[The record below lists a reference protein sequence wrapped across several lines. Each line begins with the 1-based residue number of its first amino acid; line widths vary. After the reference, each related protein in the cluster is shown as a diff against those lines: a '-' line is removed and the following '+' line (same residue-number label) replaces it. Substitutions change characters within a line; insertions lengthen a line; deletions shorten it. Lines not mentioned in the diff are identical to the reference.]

1 MLDIKIKPQM
11 DQPKVRVVNNTPK
24 DAGTILKKEYAE
36 RQKEKQPDTKG
47 SVQYATDRVE
57 TTGRRGTVAAA
68 DGMRRMAKKA
78 RDKKKATTSSRQKE
92 QLTPPDDLQDI
103 PSGTAPRPLLEE
115 QMQPRLVQA
124 RQEQAAQ
131 SNRPISGMK
140 NHPYNKIGTH
150 FSDITEFSPYRAG
163 QADTPKPNVAASPK
177 ERGRHKAIEDAKTT
191 RQKAR
196 NLAEKENIIA
206 PRTSGTKAEGRQVA
220 RHHSAAVKRGSAAPK
235 HNAPVP
241 LKQTATQRAKQ
252 MVQSKAQRKM
262 LTQTATKAKQGIK
275 TSVQA
280 LAQGVMAIGR
290 AAAAAVSSILAAGG
304 GLALFLVLLVVIVIG
319 AIAAS
324 PFGILFS
331 EENTTPDTLPV
342 SAAVAQVHDD
352 LNTQLA
358 AIQTADSYDDITL
371 VGATPDWADILAVFA
386 VKVAGTDSPDAADV
400 VTIDADRIARLK
412 NVFWDMCS
420 ITPHVETTHHPDSDP
435 DDEVDDSWTEKDLT
449 ITIAAKT
456 ASDMVSAYG
465 FTTHQISALDELLLQ
480 RDVLLELAGNLTAIS
495 AATSKV
501 LKELPEDLSED
512 REAVVRVACSLVGK
526 VNYFWGGKSHA
537 IGWDSR
543 WGQIYEVTAADSP
556 TSGTYRPYGMDCSG
570 YIDWVFNNAL
580 GYIIGHGGGAMMQH
594 TYCTN
599 ITWDEAQ
606 IGDLAFYPDDEHVG
620 IVAGWDEAG
629 NILIVHCA
637 SGYNNVVITG
647 AEGFTSVARP
657 HIFTYSLHSLLH
669 NLHCVL

>member
-1 MLDIKIKPQM
+1 MPDIKIKPQM

-24 DAGTILKKEYAE
+24 DAGSILKKEYAE

-47 SVQYATDRVE
+47 PVQYATDRVE
-57 TTGRRGTVAAA
+57 TTGRRGSVAAA
-68 DGMRRMAKKA
+68 DGMRRVAKKA
-78 RDKKKATTSSRQKE
+78 RDKKKATTSSRQQE
-92 QLTPPDDLQDI
+92 QPTPPDDLQDI
-103 PSGTAPRPLLEE
+103 PAGTDPRSLPE
-115 QMQPRLVQA
+115 QQMRLVQA
-124 RQEQAAQ
+124 QQEQTAQ
-131 SNRPISGMK
+131 NNRPIVGME
-140 NHPYNKIGTH
+140 NHPHNRTDVH
-150 FSDITEFSPYRAG
+150 FMDKTEFSPYHAG
-163 QADTPKPNVAASPK
+163 QADTPPRQNVAASPK

-241 LKQTATQRAKQ
+241 LKQTAAQRAKQ

-262 LTQTATKAKQGIK
+262 LTQTAAKAKQGIK
-275 TSVQA
+275 TGAQA
-280 LAQGVMAIGR
+280 FAQGVMAIGR

-331 EENTTPDTLPV
+331 EENATPDTVPV
-342 SAAVAQVHDD
+342 AAAVAQVHYD
-352 LNTQLA
+352 LNAQLE

-371 VGATPDWADILAVFA
+371 VGAAPDWADILAVFA

-400 VTIDADRIARLK
+400 ITIDADRITRLQS
-412 NVFWDMCS
+412 VFWDMCS
-420 ITPHVETTHHPDSDP
+420 ITTHVETTHHPDSDP
-435 DDEVDDSWTEKDLT
+435 NDDVDDNWTEKDLT
-449 ITIAAKT
+449 ITITAKN
-456 ASDMVSAYG
+456 ASDMASAYS
-465 FTTHQISALDELLLQ
+465 FTVHQISALDELLLQ
-480 RDVLLELAGNLTAIS
+480 RGVLLELAGNLTAIS
-495 AATSKV
+495 AATSKA
-501 LKELPEDLSED
+501 LKELPEDLPED
-512 REAVVRVACSLVGK
+512 REAVIRAACSLVGK
-526 VNYFWGGKSHA
+526 VNYFWGGKSHT

-543 WGQIYEVTAADSP
+543 WGQLYEVTAANSP
-556 TSGTYRPYGMDCSG
+556 TTGTYRPYGMDCSG
-570 YIDWVFNNAL
+570 YVDWVFNNAL
-580 GYIIGHGGGAMMQH
+580 GYIIGHGGGAIMQH
-594 TYCTN
+594 THCTDV
-599 ITWDEAQ
+599 IWDEAQ

-620 IVAGWDEAG
+620 IVAGWDESG

-647 AEGFTSVARP
+647 KEGFISVARP
-657 HIFTYSLHSLLH
+657 NIFTEE
-669 NLHCVL
+669 

>member
-1 MLDIKIKPQM
+1 MPDIKIKPQM

-24 DAGTILKKEYAE
+24 DASTILKKEYAS

-47 SVQYATDRVE
+47 PVQYATDRVE

-78 RDKKKATTSSRQKE
+78 RDKKKATTSSRQQE
-92 QLTPPDDLQDI
+92 QPTPPDDLQDI
-103 PSGTAPRPLLEE
+103 PAGTDLRSLPEE
-115 QMQPRLVQA
+115 QMQTRLVQA
-124 RQEQAAQ
+124 RQEQTVQ
-131 SNRPISGMK
+131 NNRPVSGME
-140 NHPYNKIGTH
+140 NHPYNRTDVH
-150 FSDITEFSPYRAG
+150 FMDKTEFPPCRAG
-163 QADTPKPNVAASPK
+163 QADTPPRQNVAASPK

-206 PRTSGTKAEGRQVA
+206 PRTSGAKAEGRQVA
-220 RHHSAAVKRGSAAPK
+220 KHHSAAVKHGTAAPK

-262 LTQTATKAKQGIK
+262 LTQTAAKAKQGIK
-275 TSVQA
+275 TGAQV

-331 EENTTPDTLPV
+331 EENTTPDTVPV

-371 VGATPDWADILAVFA
+371 VGVAPDWVDILAVFA
-386 VKVAGTDSPDAADV
+386 VKVAGTDSTDAADV

-420 ITPHVETTHHPDSDP
+420 VTPHVETTHHPDSDP

-449 ITIAAKT
+449 ITITAKT
-456 ASDMVSAYG
+456 ASDMASAYG
-465 FTTHQISALDELLLQ
+465 FTEHQISALDELLLQ
-480 RDVLLELAGNLTAIS
+480 RDVLLELAGNLNAIS

-501 LKELPEDLSED
+501 LKELPEDLPED
-512 REAVVRVACSLVGK
+512 REAVIRAACSLVGK
-526 VNYFWGGKSHA
+526 VNYFWGGKSRA
-537 IGWDSR
+537 IGWDNR
-543 WGQIYEVTAADSP
+543 WGQLYEVTAADSP
-556 TSGTYRPYGMDCSG
+556 TTGTYRPYGMDCSG
-570 YIDWVFNNAL
+570 YVDWVFNNSL

-599 ITWDEAQ
+599 TTWDDAQ

-620 IVAGWDEAG
+620 IVAGWDEEG

-647 AEGFTSVARP
+647 KEGFISVARP
-657 HIFTYSLHSLLH
+657 DIFTEEVI
-669 NLHCVL
+669 NGAT

>member
-1 MLDIKIKPQM
+1 MPDIKIKPQM

-24 DAGTILKKEYAE
+24 DASSILKKEYAA

-47 SVQYATDRVE
+47 PVQYATDRVE
-57 TTGRRGTVAAA
+57 TTGRRSTVVAA
-68 DGMRRMAKKA
+68 DGMRRVAKKA
-78 RDKKKATTSSRQKE
+78 KDKNKNTTSNRQ
-92 QLTPPDDLQDI
+92 QGQSTPPDDLQDI
-103 PSGTAPRPLLEE
+103 PSGTAPRPLRVA
-115 QMQPRLVQA
+115 QMQTRLVQA

-131 SNRPISGMK
+131 SNRAVSGMES
-140 NHPYNKIGTH
+140 HPNNRTGAH
-150 FSDITEFSPYRAG
+150 FSDKTEFSPFHVG

-177 ERGRHKAIEDAKTT
+177 ERGRHKATEDAKATS
-191 RQKAR
+191 QKAR

-206 PRTSGTKAEGRQVA
+206 PRTSGTKTEGRQVA
-220 RHHSAAVKRGSAAPK
+220 KRHSAVVRRGSATPK
-235 HNAPVP
+235 NNTPVS
-241 LKQTATQRAKQ
+241 LKQTAAQRAKQ

-352 LNTQLA
+352 LNNQLA

-465 FTTHQISALDELLLQ
+465 FTTHQISALDELLRQ

-501 LKELPEDLSED
+501 LKELPEDLPED
-512 REAVVRVACSLVGK
+512 REAVIRVASSLVGK
-526 VNYFWGGKSHA
+526 VNYFWGGKSDA
-537 IGWDSR
+537 IGWDNR
-543 WGQIYEVTAADSP
+543 WGQLYEVTAADSP
-556 TSGTYRPYGMDCSG
+556 TTGTYRPYGMDCSG
-570 YIDWVFNNAL
+570 YVDWAFNNAL

-594 TYCTN
+594 TYCTD
-599 ITWDEAQ
+599 IAWDEAQ

-620 IVAGWDEAG
+620 IVAGWDESG

-637 SGYNNVVITG
+637 SGYNNVVIT
-647 AEGFTSVARP
+647 AKEGFTSVSRP
-657 HIFTYSLHSLLH
+657 DIFTEDA
-669 NLHCVL
+669 